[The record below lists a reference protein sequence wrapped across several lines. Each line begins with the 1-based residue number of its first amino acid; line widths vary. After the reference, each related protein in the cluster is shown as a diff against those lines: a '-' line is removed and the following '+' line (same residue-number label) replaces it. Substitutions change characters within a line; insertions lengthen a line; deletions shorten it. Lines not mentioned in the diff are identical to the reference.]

1 MANPYY
7 DQRYAMARA
16 MREQKQTQQG
26 QGLAPLATAPSA
38 AGLAYGRQAASMA
51 SKNPSL
57 RDAIDAIGQGKPQEP
72 KGLLGSVL
80 GNPIAKAGI
89 KAAQT
94 LTIPARVVT
103 STVRE
108 AVDFLDGDDSTK
120 ASFGDFTSQI
130 ADPHFRVGTGFNID
144 TGNKFVD
151 GALGFIGDVALDP
164 ITYMTFG
171 AGHMGGYVG
180 RLDLATRIMRSGD
193 SVLAGE
199 VARRGRSALIGQ
211 GAKLE
216 EVGANKFGV
225 YMFGKRIKV
234 GVNQT
239 GVRIPFTGHMGQI
252 GEKYLAKIRLGITDT
267 KLGERMQRMTMP
279 KDFLEARIAVARGT
293 ASPAVSE
300 GLLKMLQAGAG
311 QKAFRGSAFHS
322 ITNEVNGLLKQ
333 ETDLGNLESYRKTVY
348 RFLQDPSLID
358 TASDAE
364 VAGFNV
370 WKTWLATQAQVVQDG
385 WRAVDS
391 TSDVAM
397 RENYFPQVM
406 TEGAIAYAKSETR
419 HGQKLREVLMA
430 DPFANPD
437 SFTPRSL
444 TPPKEFFGHKL
455 TVEDMNIDSLN
466 RIANNGGFTGEFFE
480 TDVVVAMQKYSSD
493 LADELGIIERNRLLT
508 EAGFFKQIEE
518 QRILQTGVN
527 ADEVAMARARVTEI
541 KETLDGAQASMVT
554 KNDELITTL
563 KEAYNNNVM
572 NVHTIEETGAL
583 IDDALR
589 QHQTWVSGTR
599 RAIEEAKLKLSVL
612 HGPAGEIGAAN
623 VSDAFPATLF
633 PVLREY
639 DSILDEISVYESAID
654 DLITKGGQ
662 EVNNDYLLAES
673 IDSLQQRMT
682 ELTDSIELSNES
694 ITSAMSIS
702 NILESNWESIS
713 AGRNP
718 VVTQGDGIYKTIRE
732 ILGYGSAKRPQDQ
745 FKKITDQIKP
755 PGVEKVSA
763 KTGKTI
769 IDPSFKGFIDSPEF
783 RGLLDELSGETWAN
797 DAAISVD
804 RLKRISLKEHEE
816 TLNKLLASDVSLTE
830 MRTQAI
836 YAIARDAHLYG
847 GRLPETLQTFYR
859 RLVREIQA
867 SAEVDSIAKRLA
879 TKKTNSN
886 LKAFKDTWDKPVR
899 AATRVNEEHEIMEEL
914 LNSVRR
920 AAAAHDKELGL
931 NFVPTTS
938 SVIPF
943 TNEHISTIASIA
955 ASNGKNEDD
964 IAFLLGSYLDNAEQ
978 LLGTSTPTI
987 GDLQSVIT
995 KRYLELDEQLKTPA
1009 YEFGAGK
1016 LKRGT
1021 ILSERRLLSAKDVLK
1036 EHGEALAKAKKLDKS
1051 NAEDYVFQTT
1061 TVDEARIA
1069 LSASAMKYAAIS
1081 DAVRKFEA
1089 VSLVLAPHG
1098 LNVSEDMWRGI
1109 LKTAHKKFGQGVGQK
1124 MSNLVTTE
1132 NLLREMQFDYHRIFA
1147 AGNTAEAVANNTV
1160 KSQHDAFVEAY
1171 TIALSKDGGEN
1182 LREVIGKHLNTVDTD
1197 GNPMLLDPVDMALKI
1212 KSLTSVERG
1221 FATGVRA
1228 GTATAAE
1235 KALATQNLKTY
1246 FTDVVIP
1253 WAKQVNPSESAT
1265 VTGAKKVLKQ
1275 FVESTNKRAVASNVS
1290 PLSVRA
1296 ESRSV
1301 EKWFNQ
1307 FFDIVKPV
1315 DDYVDGRLV
1324 RKESRTPGLLSEIHD
1339 SYSKHFTFF
1348 NELNDGYLDI
1358 WSLLNGAPPGAFT
1371 TTPSSYGLQMARHA
1385 KQLQEAVDQIVSR
1398 KLVRENARLIK
1409 GAASASDEAYRAQE
1423 LQAAFK
1429 NPDLSDA
1436 ALKELGFTKDMKKT
1450 RDAVLAHQAYTS
1462 TGAYA
1467 KALSDKETV
1476 EFLDSAA
1483 LYDFGLFDEGF
1494 VVGSREVPV
1503 YQDTVK
1509 DVQLTANAAKRKSVA
1524 KAMQDVDDE
1533 ENRLLLEI
1541 SRKYVL
1547 QQKGVVDSAKR
1558 LRDPKEANKT
1568 LKFKSNEARTAY
1580 RREMQAYET
1589 RSKPTFDAR
1598 RASIQRDLDTLPVT
1612 DNTTVTLPEGEVPA
1626 FTPRARTQI
1635 DTRNEPV
1642 FAKMPDGQRL
1652 VFSKAESESLF
1663 ATPLL
1668 PLEVKAVKG
1677 EIRVIR
1683 ARMKEIEGMFAT
1695 YRNNNA
1701 RLVGLDRTVGVEM
1714 EMLAASLIP
1723 LEYKLLVSDMGTRQ
1737 MALYKVSQLVHGDHF
1752 PVAATNTA
1760 EEAAKAAEDAAAA
1773 RTNFLQGWSNID
1785 APYKRKRGKL
1795 TKDIRSSHRVEL
1807 PAEDLKANTTVSYY
1821 INRDNVRY
1829 GVTPPVVGQL
1839 RTDWEKTQVVIESM
1853 NQNSEQAS
1861 NAILRFAK
1869 LEESEKLANQALV
1882 DAGLHYTPSR
1892 YTSQMDVGVRRNTL
1906 QTNWSRT
1913 TEATIIREEEEL
1925 ASLAG
1930 RNRTMQAVNSESR
1943 LLQKAA
1949 TDARKIAEES
1959 TIELDDFQMAIRNNA
1974 RSISTLE
1981 TQALEA
1987 AGIKKAVDITE
1998 VGPRA
2003 SYTVGNKTYLV
2014 PSFTEMLSNPSK
2026 WAREYLAPGVRG
2038 GKPGTKYKLFDE
2050 LTKPIMRP
2058 VFTQVKMMELHE
2070 QASFALQMA
2079 HSAFDDGVLLSV
2091 KQFQL
2096 SGAGERISEIQN
2108 LLTSHMSDVTTLS
2121 RSIESARAALKAEQQ
2136 LAQKE
2141 LTKASLESVIGP
2153 PGMAVTTSGG
2163 KKINISQLETEQ
2175 DFFQFAEEIKQLYG
2189 STLTPEQILSNPNNL
2204 VSTLKHRQSMFD
2216 QLDVEGLW
2224 DKDLAE
2230 RINQWKFDNNDVMR
2244 AIVDGADD
2252 PEGMA
2257 VAAAIAQA
2265 QVAEGRFFT
2274 EQLRAGEAQI
2284 ALNNALTPRETEKI
2298 VKQVADGFV
2307 KAGEKFNLPGLQAN
2321 KEAVDIITNMARIG
2335 DGRTARELGQFLSK
2349 YTSFFKAYSTL
2360 SPGFHVRNSISNG
2373 FQMFAGGAEI
2383 KNLSTGLPYYTS
2395 FGKTLASGGNVE
2407 EWLLTVPEAFRA
2419 QAKIASDVHIALAG
2433 GRVEDAFKEFIA
2445 TNTFKLADN
2454 KVTQASRKFGNR
2466 VEGSAR
2472 FLLAFDSAMKGMD
2485 FYSSFNKTKRFLFD
2499 YNQTS
2504 ALDDSVKNIIPFW
2517 TWMSRNLPLQ
2527 ITNQWNNPKPYI
2539 IYEHFADNFGIG
2551 KDEVVPDWM
2560 RAQGALSLGGG
2571 NYLTPDIPSLKA
2583 EEMINQLNSPKKMI
2597 SYVNPLMRV
2606 PLELAGGTKFFND
2619 SKFSGKYTVLEGKWA
2634 PLIPLL
2640 AAIGQVETNSK
2651 GQYVA
2656 PNKAIYGLTSTIPM
2670 LGQADRIFPSS
2681 DLSGGDGYAFQRY
2694 LGIPIRGVNAEA
2706 KDNVLKQK
2714 MNQLLALQAKQNQMN
2729 KAG

>member
-26 QGLAPLATAPSA
+26 QGLAPLAPAPSA

-72 KGLLGSVL
+72 KGLLGNVL
-80 GNPIAKAGI
+80 GNPVAQAGLKGLQAI
-89 KAAQT
+89 
-94 LTIPARVVT
+94 TIPARIVT

-108 AVDFLDGDDSTK
+108 AVDAIDGNKNTK

-130 ADPHFRVGTGFNID
+130 KDPNFRVGTGFNID

-180 RLDLATRIMRSGD
+180 RLDLATRIMRTGD
-193 SVLAGE
+193 SALAGA
-199 VARRGRSALIGQ
+199 VAREGRSALIGQ
-211 GAKLE
+211 AAKLE

-239 GVRIPFTGHMGQI
+239 GIRIPMTGHMGKI
-252 GEKYLAKIRLGITDT
+252 GEKTLSKIRLGITDT
-267 KLGERMQRMTMP
+267 KVGERLQRMTMP

-300 GLLKMLQAGAG
+300 GLLKMLEVGAG
-311 QKAFRGSAFHS
+311 QKAFRGSAINT
-322 ITNEVNGLLKQ
+322 ITNEVNGILKQ
-333 ETDLGNLESYRKTVY
+333 ETDLGNLESYRKSVY
-348 RFLQDPSLID
+348 KFIQDPSLIN

-364 VAGFNV
+364 VAGFNT
-370 WKTWLATQAQVVQDG
+370 WKAWLATQAQVVQDG
-385 WRAVDS
+385 WRSIDPTADI
-391 TSDVAM
+391 AM
-397 RENYFPQVM
+397 RTNYFPQVM
-406 TEGAIAYAKSETR
+406 TDGGISYAKSETR

-444 TPPKEFFGHKL
+444 VPGKEFFGHTLK
-455 TVEDMNIDSLN
+455 VEDMNIDSLN

-480 TDVVVAMQKYSSD
+480 TDIVVAMQKYSSD
-493 LADELGIIERNRLLT
+493 LADELAIIERNRLLT

-518 QRILQTGVN
+518 QRILETSVD
-527 ADEVAMARARVTEI
+527 ADDVAMARARVTEI
-541 KETLDGAQASMVT
+541 KATMDGAQASMVT

-563 KEAYNNNVM
+563 KEVYNNNVM

-589 QHQTWVSGTR
+589 QHQTWVAGTK
-599 RAIEEAKLKLSVL
+599 RAIEEAKVKLSTL

-633 PVLREY
+633 PVLKEY
-639 DSILDEISVYESAID
+639 DSILNEISVYESAIN
-654 DLITKGGQ
+654 DLVTKGGQ

-673 IDSLQQRMT
+673 IDSLQQRMKD
-682 ELTDSIELSNES
+682 LTDNIESSNES
-694 ITSAMSIS
+694 INSAMSIS
-702 NILESNWESIS
+702 NIIESNWESIS
-713 AGRNP
+713 SGRNP
-718 VVTQGDGIYKTIRE
+718 IATQGEGIYKTVRE
-732 ILGYGSAKRPQDQ
+732 ILGYGSAKAPKDQ
-745 FKKITDQIKP
+745 FRAITKQIKP

-783 RGLLDELSGETWAN
+783 RGLLDELAGPVWAN

-804 RLKRISLKEHEE
+804 RLKRITLKEHEE

-847 GRLPETLQTFYR
+847 GKLPVTLEKFYK
-859 RLVREIQA
+859 RLVKEIQA

-886 LKAFKDTWDKPVR
+886 LKAFKDIWDEPMR
-899 AATRVNEEHEIMEEL
+899 AATRINDEYEMVNSLREL
-914 LNSVRR
+914 IRSVGASENSR
-920 AAAAHDKELGL
+920 LGL
-931 NFVPTTS
+931 NAIPAEVNNFLFTT
-938 SVIPF
+938 
-943 TNEHISTIASIA
+943 EHVNLA
-955 ASNGKNEDD
+955 ASFSTVEDFGRSEID
-964 IAFLLGSYLDNAEQ
+964 VAFLLGQYIDNSQEIFGTETP
-978 LLGTSTPTI
+978 LLG
-987 GDLQSVIT
+987 DVYNALT
-995 KRYLELDEQLKTPA
+995 KRVEELDQELRLPKF
-1009 YEFGAGK
+1009 EFGAGK

-1021 ILSERRLLSAKDVLK
+1021 VLSERRLLTAQDVLR
-1036 EHGEALAKAKKLDKS
+1036 EHAEALSKAKKLDS
-1051 NAEDYVFQTT
+1051 GNADDYVFQSV
-1061 TVDEARIA
+1061 TVDESRIS

-1109 LKTAHKKFGQGVGQK
+1109 LKTSHKKFGQGVGQK

-1132 NLLREMQFDYHRIFA
+1132 NLLREMQFDYHRIFS
-1147 AGNTAEAVANNTV
+1147 AGG

-1171 TIALSKDGGEN
+1171 TVALSKDGGEN
-1182 LREVIGKHLNTVDTD
+1182 LREVIGKHLNTVDAD

-1221 FATGVRA
+1221 FATGVRG

-1235 KALATQNLKTY
+1235 KALATQNLKAY

-1275 FVESTNKRAVASNVS
+1275 FVESTSARAVAANVS

-1307 FFDIVKPV
+1307 FFDVIKPIDYY
-1315 DDYVDGRLV
+1315 DDAGRLV

-1339 SYSKHFTFF
+1339 SYSKHFSFF
-1348 NELNDGYLDI
+1348 NELNDGYLDVR
-1358 WSLLNGAPPGAFT
+1358 SLLSGADTQAFA

-1385 KQLQEAVDQIVSR
+1385 KELQDAVDQIVSR
-1398 KLVRENARLIK
+1398 KLVKENARLVK

-1494 VVGSREVPV
+1494 VVGSKEVPV

-1509 DVQLTANAAKRKSVA
+1509 DVQRTAVVAKRENMS
-1524 KAMQDVDDE
+1524 KAIQAIDDE

-1547 QQKGVVDSAKR
+1547 QQKDAVDSAKS
-1558 LRDPKEANKT
+1558 LRDPKDANRA
-1568 LKFKSNEARTAY
+1568 LKFKSVEARTAY

-1589 RSKPTFDAR
+1589 RSKPSFEAR
-1598 RASIQRDLDTLPVT
+1598 RAAIQRELDELPVT
-1612 DNTTVTLPEGEVPA
+1612 ENTTATLPEGEVPA

-1635 DTRNEPV
+1635 DTRSEPV

-1652 VFSKAESESLF
+1652 IFSKAESESLF

-1677 EIRVIR
+1677 EIRVIK
-1683 ARMKEIEGMFAT
+1683 ARIAEIDRLSAV
-1695 YRNNNA
+1695 YKNNNA
-1701 RLVGLDRTVGVEM
+1701 RLVGLDREA
-1714 EMLAASLIP
+1714 EALAASLVP

-1737 MALYKVSQLVHGDHF
+1737 MALYKVSQLVHGNHF
-1752 PVAATNTA
+1752 PA
-1760 EEAAKAAEDAAAA
+1760 DAPDA

-1785 APYKRKRGKL
+1785 APYKPKRGKL
-1795 TKDIRSSHRVEL
+1795 TKGVKSTERVAS
-1807 PAEDLKANTTVSYY
+1807 PANDLKANTTVSYY
-1821 INRDNVRY
+1821 INRDNIRH
-1829 GVTPPVVGQL
+1829 GVTPPAVGDAPTEWQ
-1839 RTDWEKTQVVIESM
+1839 RTQTLIESL
-1853 NQNSEQAS
+1853 NQNSESAS
-1861 NAILRFAK
+1861 KAVLDFAALK
-1869 LEESEKLANQALV
+1869 ESERLANQAV
-1882 DAGLHYTPSR
+1882 VADNLHFTPSR
-1892 YTSQMDVGVRRNTL
+1892 YHTKMDIGVRRNTL

-1925 ASLAG
+1925 ARAAAA
-1930 RNRTMQAVNSESR
+1930 NRMMQAVNSESK

-1949 TDARKIAEES
+1949 TDARKIADES
-1959 TIELDDFQMAIRNNA
+1959 TTELDDLQIALRSNA

-1987 AGIKKAVDITE
+1987 AGIKKTVDITE

-2038 GKPGTKYKLFDE
+2038 GKAGPKYKLFDE

-2058 VFTQVKMMELHE
+2058 VFTEVKMMQLHE
-2070 QASFALQMA
+2070 QAAFALQMA
-2079 HSAFDDGVLLSV
+2079 HSAFDDGVLLNV
-2091 KQFQL
+2091 RRFQL

-2108 LLTSHMSDVTTLS
+2108 LLTSHMSDAATLS
-2121 RSIESARAALKAEQQ
+2121 RSIESARDALRVEQQ

-2153 PGMAVTTSGG
+2153 PGMVVTTSGG

-2189 STLTPEQILSNPNNL
+2189 SNLTPEQILSNPNNL
-2204 VSTLKHRQSMFD
+2204 IATLKHRQSMFD
-2216 QLDVEGLW
+2216 QLDANGLW
-2224 DKDLAE
+2224 DNDLAT
-2230 RINQWKFDNNDVMR
+2230 RVNQWKFDNNDVMR

-2252 PEGMA
+2252 PESMA

-2284 ALNNALTPRETEKI
+2284 ALNNALTPRETSKM
-2298 VKQVADGFV
+2298 VKQLADGFV
-2307 KAGEKFNLPGLQAN
+2307 SAGPKFNLPGLQAN
-2321 KEAVDIITNMARIG
+2321 KEAVDIITNMARIS

-2360 SPGFHVRNSISNG
+2360 SPGFHVRNAMSNT
-2373 FQMFAGGAEI
+2373 FQMFAAGAEA
-2383 KNLSTGLPYYTS
+2383 KNMIEGLRLYTS
-2395 FGKTLASGGNVE
+2395 FGETLRRGGNLD
-2407 EWLLTVPEAFRA
+2407 EWLLTVPEALRP
-2419 QAKIASDVHIALAG
+2419 QAKIASDVHMALGG
-2433 GRVEDAFKEFIA
+2433 GRVEDAFTDFVA
-2445 TNTFKLADN
+2445 TNKIALADN
-2454 KVTQASRKFGNR
+2454 KLTQSSRKLGNR

-2472 FLLAFDSAMKGMD
+2472 FTLAFDSAQKGMD

-2499 YNQTS
+2499 YSQTS

-2527 ITNQWNNPKPYI
+2527 ITNQWNNPKPYV
-2539 IYEHFADNFGIG
+2539 IYNHFAANFGVG

-2560 RAQGALSLGGG
+2560 RAQGALSLGGD
-2571 NYLTPDIPSLKA
+2571 NYLTPDMPQLKA
-2583 EEMINQLNSPKKMI
+2583 QEMIQQLNSPKKML

-2619 SKFSGKYTVLEGKWA
+2619 SKFSGKYTVLEGKWT

-2640 AAIGQVETNSK
+2640 AAIGQVETNDK

-2656 PNKAIYGLTSTIPM
+2656 PAKAIYGLTSMIPT

-2681 DLSGGDGYAFQRY
+2681 DLSGGDGYALQRY
-2694 LGIPIRGVNAEA
+2694 LGMPIRGVNAEA

-2714 MNQLLALQAKQNQMN
+2714 LNQLLALQAKQNQMN

>member
-1 MANPYY
+1 MANPYN

-26 QGLAPLATAPSA
+26 QGLAPLAPAPSA

-51 SKNPSL
+51 SRNPSL

-80 GNPIAKAGI
+80 GNPITKVGLKGLQAI
-89 KAAQT
+89 T
-94 LTIPARVVT
+94 LPARVVT

-108 AVDFLDGDDSTK
+108 AVDFLDGDKSTK

-130 ADPHFRVGTGFNID
+130 KDPHFRVGTGFNID

-171 AGHMGGYVG
+171 AGHMGGYIG
-180 RLDLATRIMRSGD
+180 RMDLATRIMRSGD
-193 SVLAGE
+193 SALGGA
-199 VARRGRSALIGQ
+199 VAREGRSALIGQ
-211 GAKLE
+211 AAKLE

-239 GVRIPFTGHMGQI
+239 GIRIPMTGHIGQI
-252 GEKYLAKIRLGITDT
+252 GEKTLSKIRLGITDT
-267 KLGERMQRMTMP
+267 KVGERLQRMTMP

-300 GLLKMLQAGAG
+300 GLLKMLQVGAG
-311 QKAFRGSAFHS
+311 QKAFRGAAFHG

-333 ETDLGNLESYRKTVY
+333 EADLGHLESYRKSVY
-348 RFLQDPSLID
+348 KFIQDPSLIN

-364 VAGFNV
+364 VAGFNT
-370 WKTWLATQAQVVQDG
+370 WKAWLATQAQVVQDG
-385 WRAVDS
+385 WRSIDPTADI
-391 TSDVAM
+391 AM
-397 RENYFPQVM
+397 RTNYFPQVI
-406 TEGAIAYAKSETR
+406 TDGGIAYTKSETR
-419 HGQKLREVLMA
+419 HGQKLREILMA

-455 TVEDMNIDSLN
+455 KVEDMNIDSLN

-480 TDVVVAMQKYSSD
+480 TDIVVAMQKYSSD
-493 LADELGIIERNRLLT
+493 LADELAIIERNKLLT

-518 QRILQTGVN
+518 QRILETSVD
-527 ADEVAMARARVTEI
+527 ADDVAMARARVTEI
-541 KETLDGAQASMVT
+541 KEAMDGAQASMVT

-572 NVHTIEETGAL
+572 NVHTIDETGAL

-589 QHQTWVSGTR
+589 QHQTWVAGTR
-599 RAIEEAKLKLSVL
+599 RAIEEAKIKLSTL

-633 PVLREY
+633 PVLKEY
-639 DSILDEISVYESAID
+639 DSILNEISVYESAIN
-654 DLITKGGQ
+654 DLVTKGGQ

-673 IDSLQQRMT
+673 IDSLRQRMT

-694 ITSAMSIS
+694 INSAMSIS

-713 AGRNP
+713 AGKNP
-718 VVTQGDGIYKTIRE
+718 RVTQGDGIYKTIRE
-732 ILGYGSAKRPQDQ
+732 ILGYGSATRPQDQ
-745 FKKITDQIKP
+745 LRKITDQIKV

-769 IDPSFKGFIDSPEF
+769 IDRSFKGFVDSPEF
-783 RGLLDELSGETWAN
+783 RGLIDELAGPVWAN

-804 RLKRISLKEHEE
+804 RLKRISLPEHEA
-816 TLNKLLASDVSLTE
+816 TLNRLLASDVSLTE

-847 GRLPETLQTFYR
+847 GKLPVTLDKFYK

-879 TKKTNSN
+879 SKKANSN
-886 LKAFKDTWDKPVR
+886 LKAFKDIWDRPMR
-899 AATRVNEEHEIMEEL
+899 DATRLNEDYTMMGEL
-914 LNSVRR
+914 LASVRS
-920 AAAAHDKELGL
+920 AAFASDTAAGL
-931 NFVPTTS
+931 NLVPTNVST
-938 SVIPF
+938 IPF
-943 TNEHISTIASIA
+943 TDAHVSAIASNA
-955 ASNGKNEDD
+955 AALGRNEEEVFD
-964 IAFLLGSYLDNAEQ
+964 LLAGYIDNAE
-978 LLGTSTPTI
+978 LLMGTSTPTV
-987 GDLQSVIT
+987 GDLFSTIE
-995 KRYLELDEQLKTPA
+995 KRVNELAADMKLPRF
-1009 YEFGAGK
+1009 EFGAGK

-1021 ILSERRLLSAKDVLK
+1021 VLSERRLLSAEDVLRD
-1036 EHGEALAKAKKLDKS
+1036 HAQALKDAKKLDAG
-1051 NAEDYVFQTT
+1051 NADDYLFQSV
-1061 TVDEARIA
+1061 TVDESRIS
-1069 LSASAMKYAAIS
+1069 LSAATMKYAAIS
-1081 DAVRKFEA
+1081 DSVSKFEA
-1089 VSLVLAPHG
+1089 ISLVLAPHG

-1109 LKTAHKKFGQGVGQK
+1109 LKTSHKKFGQGIGQK

-1132 NLLREMQFDYHRIFA
+1132 NLLREMQFDYHRIFS
-1147 AGNTAEAVANNTV
+1147 AGG

-1171 TIALSKDGGEN
+1171 TVALSKDGGEN
-1182 LREVIGKHLNTVDTD
+1182 LREVIGKHLNTVDAD

-1221 FATGVRA
+1221 IATSLRA
-1228 GTATAAE
+1228 GTSTAAE
-1235 KALATQNLKTY
+1235 KALATQSLKAY
-1246 FTDVVIP
+1246 FKDVVIP
-1253 WAKQVNPSESAT
+1253 WAKQVNPSESAS
-1265 VTGAKKVLKQ
+1265 VEGAKRVIKQ
-1275 FVESTNKRAVASNVS
+1275 FVEATNARAVAANVS

-1307 FFDIVKPV
+1307 FFDIIKPINDY
-1315 DDYVDGRLV
+1315 DDAGRLV
-1324 RKESRTPGLLSEIHD
+1324 RKEERIPGLISGLHD
-1339 SYSKHFTFF
+1339 SYSKHFSFF
-1348 NELNDGYLDI
+1348 NELNDGYLDVR
-1358 WSLLNGAPPGAFT
+1358 SLLSGADTQAFA
-1371 TTPSSYGLQMARHA
+1371 TTPSSYGLQMAGHA
-1385 KQLQEAVDQIVSR
+1385 KKLQEAVDQIVGR
-1398 KLVRENARLIK
+1398 KLVRENARLVK
-1409 GAASASDEAYRAQE
+1409 SAASASDEAYRAQE

-1429 NPDLSDA
+1429 NPDLSA
-1436 ALKELGFTKDMKKT
+1436 ERLKELGFTKDMKKT

-1494 VVGSREVPV
+1494 VVGSKEVPV

-1509 DVQLTANAAKRKSVA
+1509 DVQRTAVVAKRESIA
-1524 KAMQDVDDE
+1524 KALQDVTDE
-1533 ENRLLLEI
+1533 ENRLLLDI
-1541 SRKYVL
+1541 SRKHVL
-1547 QQKGVVDSAKR
+1547 QQKDAVDSAKS
-1558 LRDPKEANKT
+1558 LRDPKDANKA
-1568 LKFKSNEARTAY
+1568 LKFKSVEARTAY
-1580 RREMQAYET
+1580 KREMQAYET
-1589 RSKPTFDAR
+1589 RSKPTFEAR
-1598 RASIQRDLDTLPVT
+1598 RAAIQRDLDELPVT
-1612 DNTTVTLPEGEVPA
+1612 DNATVTLPEGEAPA

-1677 EIRVIR
+1677 EIRVIK
-1683 ARMKEIEGMFAT
+1683 ARIAEIDRLSAI
-1695 YRNNNA
+1695 YKNNNA
-1701 RLVGLDRTVGVEM
+1701 RLVGLDREVEG
-1714 EMLAASLIP
+1714 LAASLVP
-1723 LEYKLLVSDMGTRQ
+1723 LEYKLLVSDMSTRQ
-1737 MALYKVSQLVHGDHF
+1737 MALYKVSQLVHGNHF
-1752 PVAATNTA
+1752 PVSATSTA
-1760 EEAAKAAEDAAAA
+1760 EEAAKAAENAAAA

-1785 APYKRKRGKL
+1785 APYKRKRGRL
-1795 TKDIRSSHRVEL
+1795 TKDLKSAQRVEA
-1807 PAEDLKANTTVSYY
+1807 PAEDLKANTTISYY

-1829 GVTPPVVGQL
+1829 GVTPPAVSKEL
-1839 RTDWEKTQVVIESM
+1839 TDYEKTQIKIEWM
-1853 NQNSEQAS
+1853 NQNSEAASQA
-1861 NAILRFAK
+1861 IIRFANAVDD
-1869 LEESEKLANQALV
+1869 ERLANQALL
-1882 DAGLHYTPSR
+1882 DANFHYTPSR

-1925 ASLAG
+1925 ASLAAK
-1930 RNRTMQAVNSESR
+1930 NRTMQAVNSESR

-1949 TDARKIAEES
+1949 TDAKKIADES
-1959 TIELDDFQMAIRNNA
+1959 TTELDELQMAFRNNA
-1974 RSISTLE
+1974 MAISQLE
-1981 TQALEA
+1981 PQALKA
-1987 AGIKKAVDITE
+1987 AGIEQSFDFP
-1998 VGPRA
+1998 GPLA
-2003 SYTVGNKTYLV
+2003 PSSYTVGGKTYLV
-2014 PSFTEMLSNPSK
+2014 PSFTEMLSNPRK
-2026 WAREYLAPGVRG
+2026 WSSQYLAPGVRG
-2038 GKPGTKYKLFDE
+2038 GTAGTKYKLFDE

-2058 VFTQVKMMELHE
+2058 VFSQVKMMELHE

-2108 LLTSHMSDVTTLS
+2108 LLTSHMSDAATLS
-2121 RSIESARAALKAEQQ
+2121 RSIESARDALRVEQR

-2141 LTKASLESVIGP
+2141 LTKASLESVIGQP
-2153 PGMAVTTSGG
+2153 SMVVTTSGG
-2163 KKINISQLETEQ
+2163 KRINISQLETEQ

-2189 STLTPEQILSNPNNL
+2189 SNLTPEQILSNPNNL

-2216 QLDVEGLW
+2216 QLDTNGLW
-2224 DKDLAE
+2224 DNDLAT

-2244 AIVDGADD
+2244 AVVDGADD
-2252 PEGMA
+2252 PESMA
-2257 VAAAIAQA
+2257 VASAIAQA

-2284 ALNNALTPRETEKI
+2284 ALNNALTPRETEKM
-2298 VKQVADGFV
+2298 VKQLADGFV
-2307 KAGEKFNLPGLQAN
+2307 SAGEKFNLPGLQAN

-2360 SPGFHVRNSISNG
+2360 SPGFHVRNTVSNA
-2373 FQMFAGGAEI
+2373 FQMFAGGAEV
-2383 KNLSTGLPYYTS
+2383 KNLTLGLPQYTS
-2395 FGKTLASGGNVE
+2395 FGQTIARGGNIE
-2407 EWLLTVPEAFRA
+2407 EWLLTVPEAIRP
-2419 QAKIASDVHIALAG
+2419 QAKIASDVHLALAG

-2454 KVTQASRKFGNR
+2454 KLTQASRKFGNR

-2527 ITNQWNNPKPYI
+2527 ITNQWNNPKPYV
-2539 IYEHFADNFGIG
+2539 IYNHFAANFGVG
-2551 KDEVVPDWM
+2551 KDEVIPDWM
-2560 RAQGALSLGGG
+2560 RAQGALSIGGG
-2571 NYLTPDIPSLKA
+2571 NYLTPDIPQLKA
-2583 EEMINQLNSPKKMI
+2583 QEMIQQLNSPKKML

-2640 AAIGQVETNSK
+2640 AAIGQVETNDK
-2651 GQYVA
+2651 GQYIT
-2656 PNKAIYGLTSTIPM
+2656 PEKAIYGLTSMIPP

-2714 MNQLLALQAKQNQMN
+2714 LNQLLALQAKQNQMN